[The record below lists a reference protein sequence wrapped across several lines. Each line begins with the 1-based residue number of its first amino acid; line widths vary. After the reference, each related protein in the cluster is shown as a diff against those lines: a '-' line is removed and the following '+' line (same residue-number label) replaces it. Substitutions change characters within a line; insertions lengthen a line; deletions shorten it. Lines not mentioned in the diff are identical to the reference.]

1 MNQGRHE
8 WTLRF
13 YLLSF
18 IEGETCGHT
27 LGLWNVMSP
36 LCNSDW
42 FTSII
47 HSPLHLDSN
56 HANLTFSQKHHHDL
70 TDILRSSFRLKKPH
84 HRDKR
89 HPSKSQLRCNA
100 RHPSDSHIMAG
111 DGKEKG
117 PAKTPKLKKNLK
129 PKTKQPVRL
138 YAKGV
143 ILGHFSCKKRAQL
156 NWLDWR
162 EMWFCVVCVRFWS
175 FFCHVFWWSVV
186 LAEELCFCLC
196 KS

>member
-1 MNQGRHE
+1 M
-8 WTLRF
+8 
-13 YLLSF
+13 
-18 IEGETCGHT
+18 GHT

-36 LCNSDW
+36 LCNSYW

-47 HSPLHLDSN
+47 HSPLHLNSN
-56 HANLTFSQKHHHDL
+56 HANLTFSHKS
-70 TDILRSSFRLKKPH
+70 TCIISSSSLFIFSAQKPH

-89 HPSKSQLRCNA
+89 HPSKAQLRCISA
-100 RHPSDSHIMAG
+100 TSSRDSHIMAG

-143 ILGHFSCKKRAQL
+143 ILGHFSCKIQAQL

-162 EMWFCVVCVRFWS
+162 EMCF
-175 FFCHVFWWSVV
+175 V
-186 LAEELCFCLC
+186 LFV
-196 KS
+196 